1 MQLDPRSGDRG
12 QEIFTNRSYY
22 HSRADTGTQLVP
34 PAKKGYVMP
43 KHRITRR
50 AALGT
55 VASVWPMAIGSQAFS
70 NSQTG
75 EQRKV
80 TIGIATNSFRE
91 LTNQQMAEELSR
103 AGVHTA
109 QLFLTQSDSNY
120 WKYNGRN
127 DLSDLTPGR
136 CKEIADAYRSAGVSI
151 HSMGVYTNLIHPD
164 EAELQANLAYF
175 EEMMK
180 IGRQMGV
187 DKFITEA
194 GHYESEEPAPR
205 LAEYLQGEV
214 WDKMVTVFKQ
224 LGKTA
229 ERYDATVLAEPYFGG
244 FFASAKRTRVFLE
257 EVDSR
262 RIRALLD
269 PANLLELNDLEEM
282 FDQLEPWIDCL
293 HAKDRKLHTERG
305 VAAGLG
311 DIDYP
316 KFITLAAERTP
327 SAPLIVEYVGSQDYK
342 QALAHLRDNMRKV
355 GVGEA

>member
-1 MQLDPRSGDRG
+1 
-12 QEIFTNRSYY
+12 
-22 HSRADTGTQLVP
+22 
-34 PAKKGYVMP
+34 MP

-55 VASVWPMAIGSQAFS
+55 VAALPIAVGSQAFS
-70 NSQTG
+70 QSPAG
-75 EQRKV
+75 GQRKV
-80 TIGIATNSFRE
+80 TIGVATNSFHDF
-91 LTNQQMAEELSR
+91 TNQQMAEELSQ
-103 AGVHTA
+103 AGLHTA

-120 WKYNGRN
+120 WRYNGRN
-127 DLSDLTPGR
+127 DLSDLTPDR
-136 CKEIADAYRSAGVSI
+136 CKKIADAYRSANVSI
-151 HSMGVYTNLIHPD
+151 HSMAVYTNLIHPD
-164 EAELQANLAYF
+164 EAELKANLAYF

-194 GHYESEEPAPR
+194 GHHESEGPAPR
-205 LAEYLQGEV
+205 MAEYLQGEV
-214 WDKMVTVFKQ
+214 WERMVAVFKQ
-224 LGKTA
+224 LGQTA
-229 ERYDATVLAEPYFGG
+229 ARHGATVLIEPYFGG
-244 FFASAKRTRVFLE
+244 FFASAKRARVFLE
-257 EVDSR
+257 EVDSP

-316 KFITLAAERTP
+316 KFVTLAAERTP
-327 SAPLIVEYVGSQDYK
+327 KAPLILEYVGAKDYK
-342 QALAHLRDNMRKV
+342 QALEHLRKNMKEV